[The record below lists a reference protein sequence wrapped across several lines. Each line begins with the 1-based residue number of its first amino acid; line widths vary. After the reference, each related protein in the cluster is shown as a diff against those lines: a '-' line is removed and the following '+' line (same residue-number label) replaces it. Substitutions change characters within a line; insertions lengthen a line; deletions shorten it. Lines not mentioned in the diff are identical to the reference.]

1 MSNIGAKAVQQRI
14 AMTVDPKSIKPLG
27 VMVLIERLPNGRTE
41 GGIVVPDSV
50 KLRNRAKV
58 HAVGPGTLEGG
69 VRTPIGVKPG
79 DCVILAPQAV
89 GMLVGKVASGNELL
103 LTEESNLLAVDV
115 GDYDSTVRFEA
126 VQ

>member
-79 DCVILAPQAV
+79 DCVILA
-89 GMLVGKVASGNELL
+89 SGNELL